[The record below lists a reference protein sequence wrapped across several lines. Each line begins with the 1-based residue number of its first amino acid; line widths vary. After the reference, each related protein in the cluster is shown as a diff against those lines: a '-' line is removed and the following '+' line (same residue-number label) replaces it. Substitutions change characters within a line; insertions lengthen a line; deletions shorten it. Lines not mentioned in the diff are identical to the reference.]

1 MDANLSKQLEEIIDR
16 GTRKNPL
23 PIKKG
28 NSIRIGKVIIRYSRH
43 KGYIIFDSENSRQI
57 HLAHSKPGALAIAK
71 LFNEDKDYYCIKNAD
86 EVYAKHDNDCIVY
99 ESMMEKATTPLKKDL
114 FEIRLGVSEEKREKA
129 RIELEGIIFG

>member
-57 HLAHSKPGALAIAK
+57 HLAHS
-71 LFNEDKDYYCIKNAD
+71 NEDKDFYCIKNAD